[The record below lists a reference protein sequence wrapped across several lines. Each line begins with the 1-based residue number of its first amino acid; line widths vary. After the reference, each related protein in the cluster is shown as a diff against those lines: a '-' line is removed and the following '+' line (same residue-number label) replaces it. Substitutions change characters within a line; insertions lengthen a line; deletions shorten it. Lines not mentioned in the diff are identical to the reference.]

1 MKYKVTT
8 GSNAYSFY
16 DQSTGIN
23 VVRGEIKEL
32 TGSQFRT
39 KRVQMA
45 INTGHLVLVS
55 ENTKVDK
62 YDDKAIEKLYTKMKK
77 QRANGMEISKIAKAY
92 SLEEVKLVA
101 KAHNVEYDDKDTAV
115 SILEVLLTDDAD

>member
-8 GSNAYSFY
+8 GPNAYSFY

-23 VVRGEIKEL
+23 VVRGEVKEL

-55 ENTKVDK
+55 E
-62 YDDKAIEKLYTKMKK
+62 IP
-77 QRANGMEISKIAKAY
+77 R
-92 SLEEVKLVA
+92 
-101 KAHNVEYDDKDTAV
+101 
-115 SILEVLLTDDAD
+115 